1 VDIGTVGET
10 PPIFAQAA
18 GVDFVYVGNEPS
30 APRAEAIVVPKDSP
44 IRTVA
49 ELRGKKVVLNKGS
62 NVHYLLVE
70 ALKKAGLAYTD
81 IQPIYLAPADA
92 RAAFVQGSVDAWA
105 IWDPY
110 LAAAEK
116 QANARQITDGTNLVR
131 NIQYYLATR
140 KFATAQPQLVRAVLE
155 ELDLV
160 DRWARD
166 NIPAVATQLAPLVGL
181 DAGILEVALKRT
193 AYGVQSVAPATLEY
207 QQQIA
212 DVFSNLKL
220 IPKKLDVT
228 EARWDVA

>member
-1 VDIGTVGET
+1 MHGRSG
-10 PPIFAQAA
+10 
-18 GVDFVYVGNEPS
+18 
-30 APRAEAIVVPKDSP
+30 
-44 IRTVA
+44 
-49 ELRGKKVVLNKGS
+49 
-62 NVHYLLVE
+62 
-70 ALKKAGLAYTD
+70 
-81 IQPIYLAPADA
+81 
-92 RAAFVQGSVDAWA
+92 
-105 IWDPY
+105 DPY

-228 EARWDVA
+228 EARWNVA